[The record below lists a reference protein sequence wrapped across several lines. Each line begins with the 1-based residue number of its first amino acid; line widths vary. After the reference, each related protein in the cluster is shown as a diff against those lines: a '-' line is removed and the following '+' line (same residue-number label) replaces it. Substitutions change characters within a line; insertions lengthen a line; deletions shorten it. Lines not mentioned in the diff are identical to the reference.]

1 MFSGSM
7 KGFKAGGSISFDE
20 ANANGIGFKLGG
32 RVKKTYTAFV
42 LQSYLLHPVFKFIK
56 FKYILENKAIN
67 KISLSDLLKEYVA
80 YCSSND
86 LRPLGKIDFY
96 KKLKK

>member
-32 RVKKTYTAFV
+32 RVKKTCTALVHRGESV
-42 LQSYLLHPVFKFIK
+42 LASGIK
-56 FKYILENKAIN
+56 PTTEQ
-67 KISLSDLLKEYVA
+67 
-80 YCSSND
+80 
-86 LRPLGKIDFY
+86 
-96 KKLKK
+96 KKLTRELHKKAKAKSNK

>member
-32 RVKKTYTAFV
+32 RVKKNGY
-42 LQSYLLHPVFKFIK
+42 SI
-56 FKYILENKAIN
+56 
-67 KISLSDLLKEYVA
+67 VA
-80 YCSSND
+80 
-86 LRPLGKIDFY
+86 PK
-96 KKLKK
+96 